1 MTCRC
6 RVDLDVLL
14 EIEPL
19 VVWIAG
25 ATIVV
30 NVPRPGA
37 RVLGIE
43 RRCCATNE
51 ARNLRQ
57 HTRPQCRLHGRIVDL
72 ADQRRD
78 VLLCASHGSTCN
90 LLSPAFSPRAAGRD
104 GGSAALVR
112 RQPSSRAFWAL
123 PPWLSAPIATV
134 RGIRQI

>member
-14 EIEPL
+14 KIEPL

-43 RRCCATNE
+43 SRCGATNE

-57 HTRPQCRLHGRIVDL
+57 HTRPQCRFHGRIVDL

-78 VLLCASHGSTCN
+78 VLLCASHGSTSD
-90 LLSPAFSPRAAGRD
+90 LLSPAFSPRAAGRWRLCCV
-104 GGSAALVR
+104 GEAVAY
-112 RQPSSRAFWAL
+112 QPLFWAL
-123 PPWLSAPIATV
+123 LPSLSAPIATAH
-134 RGIRQI
+134 GIRQI